1 MDFTFSPEQE
11 ELRGAVRAALAG
23 EAPPAVVRGIVDDD
37 SKAFPDDLW
46 RTFADLGWLGVLVPA
61 AHGGLGLG
69 LIDAV
74 VVQEEMGRVPLPG
87 PYFSSA
93 VLATLAAVRLGA
105 DALLGDLASG
115 ARRGTVAVEEWGS
128 GDPLASVAT
137 TATRAGD
144 RWVLDGL
151 KPLVLDASG
160 ADWVIVVARDTSAG
174 GDGALA
180 GFLVESPVASV
191 VPSLDVTRTTC
202 RLELDG
208 VGATRLGPDGDQTAL
223 WRRVLDDASVALCA
237 ETLGAC
243 EAAQQMAVDYS
254 IQRVQFDRPIGS
266 FQVIRHKLVDM
277 LHRLTLAQVGVHWA
291 AWASDVDDPE
301 REHAAAMCKGFLGD
315 ASVFVTAENIQVHGG
330 VGFTWDVD
338 AHLYYRRVKQNDAL
352 LGANGWQRAR
362 LADLV
367 LGEPLASR

>member
-1 MDFTFSPEQE
+1 MDFTFSPEQDD
-11 ELRGAVRAALAG
+11 LRAAVRSTLAG
-23 EAPPAVVRGIVDDD
+23 EAGPAYVRRMMDDERGVDEG
-37 SKAFPDDLW
+37 LW

-61 AHGGLGLG
+61 EHGGLGLG
-69 LIDAV
+69 LVDAV
-74 VVQEEMGRVPLPG
+74 VVQEEMGRMPLPG

-93 VLATLAAVRLGA
+93 VLATLAARALGA

-128 GDPLASVAT
+128 GDPLDSVAT

-144 RWVLDGL
+144 GWLLDGL
-151 KPLVLDASG
+151 KPLVLDAHT
-160 ADWVIVVARDTSAG
+160 ADWVIVVARDTSTGG
-174 GDGALA
+174 GDGLA
-180 GFLVESPVASV
+180 AFLVETPSPIATP
-191 VPSLDVTRTTC
+191 VPALDVTRKAC

-208 VGATRLGPDGDQTAL
+208 VPARRLGPDGDQRAL
-223 WRRVLDDASVALCA
+223 WRHVLDDASVALCA

-243 EAAQQMAVDYS
+243 EAAHAMAVDYATH
-254 IQRVQFDRPIGS
+254 RVQFDRPIGS

-277 LHRLTLAQVGVHWA
+277 LHAITLAQVGVHWA
-291 AWASDVDDPE
+291 AWTSDVDDAE
-301 REHAAAMCKGFLGD
+301 RGHAAAMCKGFVGG

-352 LGANGWQRAR
+352 LGSSTWQQAR

-367 LGEPLASR
+367 LD